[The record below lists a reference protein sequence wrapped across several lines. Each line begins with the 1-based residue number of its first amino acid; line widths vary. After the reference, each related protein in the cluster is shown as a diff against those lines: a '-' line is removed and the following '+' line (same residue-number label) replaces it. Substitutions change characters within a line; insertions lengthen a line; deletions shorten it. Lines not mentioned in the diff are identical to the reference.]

1 MHIEITGRMTGKT
14 TRLIAAANKKRQEG
28 KKVVIVLSTPLDKEH
43 MRMFL
48 DIAMDIASKVKGAY
62 VTSCDLLNIN
72 RRNELPIA
80 EREILEALIKDSDAC
95 WFFDEFGWYENQLDI
110 PIMPNGYYTTTPRPG
125 FDLMNASGD
134 RVINQLLAKAETF
147 VDTVVVMPCNS
158 ALRAE
163 GMDFWGIDYVA

>member
-14 TRLIAAANKKRQEG
+14 NRLIAAANKKRQEG
-28 KKVVIVLSTPLDKEH
+28 KKVVIVLSSPLDKDH
-43 MRMFL
+43 LCVFL
-48 DIAMDIASKVKGAY
+48 DIASKIKGAY

-72 RRNELPIA
+72 RRNKLPQA

-95 WFFDEFGWYENQLDI
+95 WFFDEFDWHENQLDI

-158 ALRAE
+158 VLRAE

>member
-28 KKVVIVLSTPLDKEH
+28 KKVVIVLSTPSEKQH
-43 MRMFL
+43 RWIFQY
-48 DIAMDIASKVKGAY
+48 IANQVKGAY
-62 VTSCDLLNIN
+62 VISYDMLSEH
-72 RRNELPIA
+72 RRNELCLFVKIW
-80 EREILEALIKDSDAC
+80 ELIIKDSDAC
-95 WFFDEFGWYENQLDI
+95 WFFDEFDWYENQLDI

-134 RVINQLLAKAETF
+134 RVINQLLTKAETF

-158 ALRAE
+158 VLRAE

>member
-14 TRLIAAANKKRQEG
+14 TRLIAAANNKRKEG
-28 KKVVIVLSTPLDKEH
+28 KKVVIVLSSPLDKEH
-43 MRMFL
+43 LWMFL
-48 DIAMDIASKVKGAY
+48 DISSKVKGAY

-72 RRNELPIA
+72 RRNELPQA

-95 WFFDEFGWYENQLDI
+95 WFFDEFDWYENQLDI
-110 PIMPNGYYTTTPRPG
+110 PIMPTGYYTTTPRPG
-125 FDLMNASGD
+125 FDLMKASGD
-134 RVINQLLAKAETF
+134 RVLNKLLAKAETF

-158 ALRAE
+158 VLRAE

>member
-28 KKVVIVLSTPLDKEH
+28 KKVVIVLSLPLDKDH
-43 MRMFL
+43 LWVFL
-48 DIAMDIASKVKGAY
+48 DIASKIKGAY

-72 RRNELPIA
+72 RRNELPQA

-95 WFFDEFGWYENQLDI
+95 WFFDEFDWYENQLDI

>member
-28 KKVVIVLSTPLDKEH
+28 KKVVIVLSTPSEKQH
-43 MRMFL
+43 RWIFQY
-48 DIAMDIASKVKGAY
+48 IANQVKGAY
-62 VTSCDLLNIN
+62 VISYDMLAEH
-72 RRNELPIA
+72 RRNELCLFVKIW
-80 EREILEALIKDSDAC
+80 ELIIKDSDAC
-95 WFFDEFGWYENQLDI
+95 WFFDEFDWYENQLDI

-158 ALRAE
+158 VLRAE
-163 GMDFWGIDYVA
+163 GMDFWGVDHATA

>member
-28 KKVVIVLSTPLDKEH
+28 KKIVIVLSTPLDKQH
-43 MRMFL
+43 LWVF
-48 DIAMDIASKVKGAY
+48 MDIASKVKGAY
-62 VTSCDLLNIN
+62 VASCDMLNMS
-72 RRNELPIA
+72 RRNELCPA
-80 EREILEALIKDSDAC
+80 ERETLEALIKDGDAC
-95 WFFDEFGWYENQLDI
+95 WFFDEFDWYENQLDI
-110 PIMPNGYYTTTPRPG
+110 PIMPNGYYTTTPRTG

-134 RVINQLLAKAETF
+134 RVINKLLSKAETF

-158 ALRAE
+158 VLRAD

>member
-28 KKVVIVLSTPLDKEH
+28 KKVVIVLSSPLDKEH
-43 MRMFL
+43 LGMFL
-48 DIAMDIASKVKGAY
+48 DIASKIKGAY

-72 RRNELPIA
+72 RRNELPQA
-80 EREILEALIKDSDAC
+80 EREILEALIKDSDDC
-95 WFFDEFGWYENQLDI
+95 WFFDEFDWYENQLDI

-134 RVINQLLAKAETF
+134 RVINKLIAKAETF

-158 ALRAE
+158 VLRAE

>member
-1 MHIEITGRMTGKT
+1 MHIEVTGRMTGKT

-28 KKVVIVLSTPLDKEH
+28 KKVVIVLSLPLDKDH
-43 MRMFL
+43 LWVFL
-48 DIAMDIASKVKGAY
+48 DIASKIKGAY

-72 RRNELPIA
+72 RRNEIPQA

-95 WFFDEFGWYENQLDI
+95 WFFDEFDWYENQLDI

-134 RVINQLLAKAETF
+134 RVINKLLAKAETF

-158 ALRAE
+158 VLRAE

>member
-14 TRLIAAANKKRQEG
+14 TRLIAAANKKRQDG
-28 KKVVIVLSTPLDKEH
+28 KKVVIVLSTPSEKQH
-43 MRMFL
+43 RWIFQY
-48 DIAMDIASKVKGAY
+48 IANQVKGAY
-62 VTSCDLLNIN
+62 VISYDMLNIN
-72 RRNELPIA
+72 RRNELCQFVK
-80 EREILEALIKDSDAC
+80 EIWEQLIKDSDAC
-95 WFFDEFGWYENQLDI
+95 WFFDEFDWYENQLDI

-125 FDLMNASGD
+125 FDLMKTSGE

>member
-14 TRLIAAANKKRQEG
+14 TRLIAAASKKRQEG
-28 KKVVIVLSTPLDKEH
+28 KKVVIVLSTPLEKE
-43 MRMFL
+43 RLWAFL
-48 DIAMDIASKVKGAY
+48 DIASKVNGAC
-62 VTSCDLLNIN
+62 VTSCDMLNLN
-72 RRNELPIA
+72 RRKELPQA

-95 WFFDEFGWYENQLDI
+95 WFFDEFDWYENQLDI

-134 RVINQLLAKAETF
+134 RVINKLLTKAETF
-147 VDTVVVMPCNS
+147 VDTVLVMPCNS
-158 ALRAE
+158 GMRAE

>member
-14 TRLIAAANKKRQEG
+14 TRLIAAANSKRQEG
-28 KKVVIVLSTPLDKEH
+28 KKVVIVLSSPLDKDH
-43 MRMFL
+43 LWVFL
-48 DIAMDIASKVKGAY
+48 DIASKLKGAY

-72 RRNELPIA
+72 RRNELPKA

-95 WFFDEFGWYENQLDI
+95 WFFDEFDWYENQLDI

-125 FDLMNASGD
+125 FDLMNASGN

-158 ALRAE
+158 VLRAE
-163 GMDFWGIDYVA
+163 GMDFWGVDHATA

>member
-28 KKVVIVLSTPLDKEH
+28 KKVVIVLSTPSEKQH
-43 MRMFL
+43 RWIFQY
-48 DIAMDIASKVKGAY
+48 IANQVEGAY
-62 VTSCDLLNIN
+62 VISYDMLAEH
-72 RRNELPIA
+72 RRNELCLFVKIW
-80 EREILEALIKDSDAC
+80 ELIIKDSDAC
-95 WFFDEFGWYENQLDI
+95 WFFDEFDWYENQLDI

-158 ALRAE
+158 VLRAE

>member
-28 KKVVIVLSTPLDKEH
+28 KKVVIVLSLPLDKDH
-43 MRMFL
+43 LWVFL
-48 DIAMDIASKVKGAY
+48 DIASKIKGAY

-72 RRNELPIA
+72 RRNEIPQA

-95 WFFDEFGWYENQLDI
+95 WFFDEFDWYENQLDI

-134 RVINQLLAKAETF
+134 RVINKLLAKAETF

-158 ALRAE
+158 VLRAE